1 MQVGFRHIKWFN
13 HPSAWQDMQNRRER
27 RSAAIKAHLD
37 MMNAVNNA
45 FATAQQNSISGL
57 AKIAAQAALNRV
69 QAAAK
74 AKQAEVLKGIDEAQS
89 LIGQNDTIG
98 SNSAPTVDTVA

>member
-1 MQVGFRHIKWFN
+1 MQVGFRRFN
-13 HPSAWQDMQNRRER
+13 TPSAWQNMQQQRER
-27 RSAAIKAHLD
+27 RGAAIKARLD

-45 FATAQQNSISGL
+45 FASAQQNNISGL

-74 AKQAEVLKGIDEAQS
+74 AKQADMVKGIDDAQS
-89 LIGQNDTIG
+89 LIGQTG
-98 SNSAPTVDTVA
+98 TGTSADGTSTVDTVA